1 MAQLTTKELTA
12 LDEQLNQE
20 LVYVKK
26 YRTMASQCTDAQLKQ
41 QLDSIASRH
50 QGHYNTLVNH
60 LK

>member
-20 LVYVKK
+20 QVYIKK
-26 YRTMASQCTDAQLKQ
+26 YRTMSSQCSDPQIKQ
-41 QLDSIASRH
+41 QLESIASRH
-50 QGHYNTLVNH
+50 QSHYNTLINH

>member
-26 YRTMASQCTDAQLKQ
+26 YRTMSSQCTDPQLKQ
-41 QLDSIASRH
+41 QLESIATRH
-50 QGHYNTLVNH
+50 QNHYNTLINH

>member
-20 LVYVKK
+20 QVYIKK
-26 YRTMASQCTDAQLKQ
+26 YRTMAGQCSDPQLKQ
-41 QLDSIASRH
+41 QLESITARH
-50 QGHYNTLVNH
+50 QSHYNTLINH